1 MGNRLTLN
9 IRSESAYEIG
19 EVLKGFTKR
28 PSGRVSFSFY
38 PRIFRS
44 AEIRQE
50 IPYPGV
56 LSHQTGSVPQALIQ
70 LSTPVS
76 ESGIRP
82 LTATPWKGERHL
94 LSSLF
99 SFTWRLQG

>member
-1 MGNRLTLN
+1 MAWRYFRQWGKRLTLN

-28 PSGRVSFSFY
+28 PSGRVTFSFY
-38 PRIFRS
+38 PRLFRS

-56 LSHQTGSVPQALIQ
+56 FSHQTGSVPR
-70 LSTPVS
+70 LSFNFP
-76 ESGIRP
+76 
-82 LTATPWKGERHL
+82 HL
-94 LSSLF
+94 SVNRGF
-99 SFTWRLQG
+99 VP